1 MILEQQKKAP
11 VKSAILIDYNQFNYL
26 IIKHLLPMQSITM
39 LENEKFMILWYKCGI
54 SVPFLTISNHKK
66 ITTKTKIKILFDMRV
81 YFSHKVGK
89 VV

>member
-1 MILEQQKKAP
+1 MVIYGCLQ
-11 VKSAILIDYNQFNYL
+11 AITT
-26 IIKHLLPMQSITM
+26 MQSITM

>member
-26 IIKHLLPMQSITM
+26 IIKHLLPMRSITM

>member
-1 MILEQQKKAP
+1 M
-11 VKSAILIDYNQFNYL
+11 LIVGN
-26 IIKHLLPMQSITM
+26 HHSMQSITM

>member
-1 MILEQQKKAP
+1 
-11 VKSAILIDYNQFNYL
+11 
-26 IIKHLLPMQSITM
+26 M